1 MGIKKIKRLYP
12 IYFITLILSIII
24 IWDWVST
31 LDLKQFIYK
40 FLLNLTLV
48 QSCFKNEALN
58 FNPLSWFLSV
68 LFIIYFF
75 TIPIIKFIK
84 RINLKNAIV
93 FILITLFLRF
103 SINISKR
110 NIFTNINLYS
120 SPVYRITEFILGA
133 LAAKVFME
141 KKHDLKMRQ
150 L

>member
-1 MGIKKIKRLYP
+1 M
-12 IYFITLILSIII
+12 
-24 IWDWVST
+24 
-31 LDLKQFIYK
+31 DLKQFIYK

-93 FILITLFLRF
+93 FILITLFLKF

>member
-93 FILITLFLRF
+93 FILITLFLKF
-103 SINISKR
+103 SINISKKG
-110 NIFTNINLYS
+110 IYLLI
-120 SPVYRITEFILGA
+120 
-133 LAAKVFME
+133 
-141 KKHDLKMRQ
+141 
-150 L
+150 